1 MLEGILVPAA
11 TVANAKGEGAAV
23 DIGGAAGRIFLLT
36 LTIDNIIEQESL
48 ELSIFTSI
56 DGAAWSAK
64 PLCSYPQKFY
74 RGEYPFML
82 DLTAHADA
90 KFIRAHWEVARWG
103 RGVETPMFEFGVTLR
118 EIPADVVSEMGAG
131 ARVSA

>member
-1 MLEGILVPAA
+1 MFEGILVPDG
-11 TVANAKGEGAAV
+11 TVATAKGDGVALE
-23 DIGGAAGRIFLLT
+23 IGGSAGKIFLLT

-48 ELSIFTSI
+48 ELSIFASS
-56 DGAAWSAK
+56 DGAMWDAK

-74 RGEYPFML
+74 RGEYPFLL
-82 DLTAHADA
+82 DLAAYPDA
-90 KFIRAHWEVARWG
+90 KFIRAHWDVARWG

-118 EIPADVVSEMGAG
+118 EIPADVVSERGAG